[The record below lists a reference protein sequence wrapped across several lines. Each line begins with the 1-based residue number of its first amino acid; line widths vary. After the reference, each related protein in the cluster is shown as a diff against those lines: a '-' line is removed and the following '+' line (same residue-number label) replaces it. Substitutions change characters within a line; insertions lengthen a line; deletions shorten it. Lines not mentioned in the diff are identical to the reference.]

1 METSYL
7 ELRNKEVINVVDG
20 SLLGRIIDVVF
31 DIRTSRV
38 LGFIVPGVRCFFN
51 IFKSCP
57 EVFVPYKNIC
67 KIGDDVILVEV
78 FNVPKNN
85 RGKKTTIL
93 KEEGAIE
100 ETGKNLLESED
111 FLNQWQIYKNI
122 LQAIIYLLYYI

>member
-38 LGFIVPGVRCFFN
+38 LGFIVPGVRCFLN

-85 RGKKTTIL
+85 RNKKATIL
-93 KEEGAIE
+93 KEQCFNQ
-100 ETGKNLLESED
+100 KKFVLL
-111 FLNQWQIYKNI
+111 Q
-122 LQAIIYLLYYI
+122 